1 MPGNLSGNTIEKWWV
16 SSGFD
21 NLEFKDFRR
30 QRISSQVVVIGP
42 CGDLL
47 GAYYD
52 LKDVV

>member
-1 MPGNLSGNTIEKWWV
+1 MPWTYNGEVVGLR
-16 SSGFD
+16 GFD

-52 LKDVV
+52 LKYVV